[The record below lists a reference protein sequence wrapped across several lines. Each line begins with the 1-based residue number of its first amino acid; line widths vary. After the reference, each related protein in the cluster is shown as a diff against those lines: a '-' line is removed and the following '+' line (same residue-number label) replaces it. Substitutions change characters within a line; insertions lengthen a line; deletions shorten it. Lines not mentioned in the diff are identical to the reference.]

1 MYFEF
6 DTIENLEVV
15 GEEYIRE
22 QKRNLYPVLFYTS
35 IGNLLKLKAEDGFY
49 SNFKE
54 NVHCYDAYDS
64 EVHMNMRTR
73 KNTLDLKAIQAS
85 DDCRSDRDIIKNEP
99 LAIACDYNANINWVV
114 TSQRKGVRMN
124 TPGSLFTKNNQ
135 KIRQV
140 IRNRC
145 DYYEFHPVK
154 RITYYYSQQAL
165 DGSYADDDGQT
176 FAEIVIEEL
185 NKRKWIVNPVYNI
198 SLATTMLR

>member
-1 MYFEF
+1 
-6 DTIENLEVV
+6 
-15 GEEYIRE
+15 
-22 QKRNLYPVLFYTS
+22 VLFYTS

-64 EVHMNMRTR
+64 EGHMNMRTR
-73 KNTLDLKAIQAS
+73 KKTLDLKAIQAS